1 MPLPPL
7 DPHRM
12 VTWLPVL
19 GEPMRAALRWGSQ
32 HTGLPVILLAAIAL
46 VVSWRAFKR
55 SLRFVVEVLVAVAA
69 LVFATR
75 LGWIT
80 W

>member
-1 MPLPPL
+1 MPLPVLEPGWTHGL
-7 DPHRM
+7 E
-12 VTWLPVL
+12 PVI
-19 GEPMRAALRWGSQ
+19 GPSMRTALRWGSE
-32 HTGLPVILLAAIAL
+32 HTGLPIILVAAIAM

-55 SLRFVVEVLVAVAA
+55 SLRFVIEVVVAVALLA
-69 LVFATR
+69 VATR